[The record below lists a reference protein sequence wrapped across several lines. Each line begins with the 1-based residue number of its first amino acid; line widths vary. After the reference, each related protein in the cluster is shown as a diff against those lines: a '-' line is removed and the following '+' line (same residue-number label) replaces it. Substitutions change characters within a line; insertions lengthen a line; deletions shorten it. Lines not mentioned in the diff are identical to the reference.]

1 MRAKALPLWKGS
13 GRKHSNRPEEQRK
26 ERKAALLP
34 CKHNS
39 QDTADPSRGSV
50 VPPCL
55 DVPRLPFL
63 TVFFQ
68 KQLSKSGLGRLP

>member
-13 GRKHSNRPEEQRK
+13 VRKHSSRPEEQRK
-26 ERKAALLP
+26 ERKAAPLP
-34 CKHNS
+34 CKHNCR
-39 QDTADPSRGSV
+39 DTADPSRGSV

-55 DVPRLPFL
+55 DVPRSPFL

-68 KQLSKSGLGRLP
+68 KQLLKSGMGRLA